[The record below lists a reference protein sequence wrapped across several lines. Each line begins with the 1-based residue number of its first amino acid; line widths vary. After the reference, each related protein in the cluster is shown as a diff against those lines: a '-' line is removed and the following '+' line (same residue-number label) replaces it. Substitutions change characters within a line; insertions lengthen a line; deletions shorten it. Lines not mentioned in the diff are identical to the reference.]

1 MGTTTLVAADTQSEA
16 DLHAATVAGFAD
28 YLAGPFQM
36 TLEQFPSF
44 VARQGI
50 DLARSR
56 VAMHEGAIG
65 AFAYV
70 CPRPEV
76 GRWRLGVMAALP
88 AARGT
93 GAAPALLDDFVERA
107 HAESLPWVELEC
119 FAENERALRLYR
131 GRGFEVVSAL
141 NGWKLPEGGDVRGS
155 AGEVSAVGRESA
167 GEVRAVDRKSAL
179 AWLADADHC
188 IDWLP
193 YPNSAR
199 CMAAQVRP
207 LTFWRCGG
215 AQAVFSVVEGTPT
228 CVHSLVDLDPALGDA
243 EVLAR
248 AVAAAHPDAFAPP
261 ILRDELGGEALRRA
275 GFARHGMSQVLMKR
289 KL

>member
-1 MGTTTLVAADTQSEA
+1 MNSATLVAADTRPETE
-16 DLHAATVAGFAD
+16 LHAATIAAFSD

-44 VARQGI
+44 IARQGI

-56 VAMHEGAIG
+56 LAIHDGAVG
-65 AFAYV
+65 AFAFV

-76 GRWRLGVMAALP
+76 GRWRLGVMAAVP

-93 GAAPALLDDFVERA
+93 GAAPALLDDFIARA
-107 HAESLPWVELEC
+107 GGEGLPWVELEC
-119 FAENERALRLYR
+119 FAQNERALRLYR
-131 GRGFEVVSAL
+131 SRGFEVISAL
-141 NGWKLPEGGDVRGS
+141 NGWKLPESAAPGTPAPARDVR
-155 AGEVSAVGRESA
+155 V
-167 GEVRAVDRKSAL
+167 VDREHAL
-179 AWLADADHC
+179 AWLAQADRRLE
-188 IDWLP
+188 WLP
-193 YPNSAR
+193 FPNGDR

-207 LTFWRCGG
+207 LSFWQCGG
-215 AQAVFSVVEGTPT
+215 AQLVFSVVEGTPT
-228 CVHSLVDLDPALGDA
+228 QIHSLIDLDPALRDA

-261 ILRDELGGEALRRA
+261 ILRDDFGGEALRRA
-275 GFARHGMSQVLMKR
+275 GFAPHGMSQVLMRR